1 MKPTSNNLVHS
12 RPFKDDDELK
22 PVHPLPHKL
31 SQFIH
36 VMPTNM
42 DSLLYCNL
50 EVCHENHSMMLDTGA
65 SRSIISKAFYDSL
78 PNPPPLERTRH
89 KFKVADGRIMPAIGL
104 VRLPLVMAD
113 KKITADFFVAHHT
126 QICAIIGLDLMK
138 KHQLTINVADKL
150 VQIGK
155 NGPILPLLGKGRTGS
170 INNIRLVRNVKIP
183 PRSAKSVPITLDL
196 PKNCDKTEWT
206 SYMCEYHPDVW
217 DLKGID
223 LVEGINKNAG
233 KSAMLC
239 LVNNSNHGV
248 RFPKGMIIAQATSLN
263 TIIHIPREDKELE
276 GMTSEEFVHE
286 CFKIETVESDEE
298 FETQLDDITPPI
310 AQDKPIVRDAN
321 GLHKE
326 LADMLNKTKGL
337 TGPKAKSA
345 ILLLREFEDRFCTS
359 DQQLTQTDT
368 VEHYVE
374 TGNTRPIRIP
384 PRRLTPINK
393 KIVVE
398 EVGKMLT
405 SKAISISDGPWSSPI
420 VLVKKKDGTT
430 RFCIDYRK
438 LNEATRKDAYP
449 LPRIEDC
456 LESMSGAKFFCTLD
470 LASGYWQVKMAQEDR
485 EKTAFA
491 THIGLFQWN
500 VMPFGLTN
508 APATFERLMDK
519 VLKGLIGKACMV
531 YLDDIIVF
539 GATFEE
545 TVENLRLVLLRM
557 REHNL
562 KLKPK
567 KCFLFQ
573 TQVNFLGHIISADGI
588 QTDPEKCAKVKDW
601 PVPTGVGHVR
611 SFLGLASY
619 YRRFIKD
626 FANVAS
632 PMLALLKKQCK
643 FEWTEAHDKSFQ
655 VLKDAL
661 CSPPILAYPIDGLPY
676 IVDTDASNTAIG
688 AVLSQVQN
696 GEERVIQYASATL
709 SQSQRNYC
717 TTKRELLA
725 VVYFLATKFRNYL
738 GDKRFKLRTD
748 HASLIWLTNFKE
760 PCAILARWITR
771 LGPYS
776 DLWDIEHRPG
786 IKHGNADAMSRLPER
801 CCLRENCPDCTI
813 VRAERAR
820 ISLPLCNIEFEE
832 EGTDAEDL
840 IPRVSIQR
848 IRELQE
854 KDSAISRFV
863 LLKSKHTSRPTS
875 KEIRPELDDIKVL
888 WKFWDLLVIKN
899 GILYKIPAPSEP
911 RARYKLVV
919 PQVLRDEICQH
930 LHNHLTAG
938 HQGRDKTQQ
947 MIRERF
953 YWPRWR
959 ADVQRWIS
967 CCRNC
972 SLSKKGPGR
981 GKAPLTQDLISGP
994 FQRIAFD
1001 VIGPLPITKRGNRF
1015 ILLVVDYFTKW
1026 VEAFALPQHT
1036 AIIVAQMLA
1045 EGWVCKFGVPMRAHC
1060 DQAPEFNSKVIA
1072 DLMDLLHID
1081 KTRTTPYRPV
1091 SNGLAE
1097 RSNQS
1102 IESIL
1107 KCTILENRDTWDD
1120 VLPYAC
1126 MAYRATPHSSIGCSP
1141 NLMVMGK
1148 EINLPVDIM
1157 YRPPIIPVP
1166 WETGTYNC
1174 SCVYIEWLRTTMT
1187 GAFTKAQELLKVAA
1201 NRNSRNFDG
1210 DVETRKFNPGDWV
1223 LYWSKRLANQTL
1235 NSGWDGP
1242 YVIVRKCNET
1252 TYELRK
1258 TEDGKSKYLHCDNM
1272 CLDPWMPHRTNWVKV
1287 NNQKTSEKENS
1298 QLPKPTA
1305 ATIPPV
1311 AETVLETKRPKGGKR
1326 GRPRK
1331 IQQPTQAVEVSR
1343 KTNLPQVA
1351 KETTVNQETGKVLQ
1365 GANETNKP
1373 ININQQNLRRST
1385 RVKTVPNRLINEV

>member
-1 MKPTSNNLVHS
+1 MGNTETKVIDKESTPSDGLSYS
-12 RPFKDDDELK
+12 RPLRIDEELP
-22 PVHPLPHKL
+22 PVRPIPQKL

-36 VMPTNM
+36 IMPTNM

-50 EVCHENHSMMLDTGA
+50 EVCHQPHSMMLDTGA
-65 SRSIISKAFYDSL
+65 TRSLISKAFYDSL
-78 PNPPPLERTRH
+78 PNPPPLERTKH
-89 KFKVADGRIMPAIGL
+89 KFRVADGRIMPAIGL

-126 QICAIIGLDLMK
+126 QICAIIGLDIMK
-138 KHQLTINVADKL
+138 KHQLTINVSERL
-150 VQIGK
+150 VQMGK
-155 NGPILPLLGKGRTGS
+155 NGPILNLYGKGREGS
-170 INNIRLVRNVKIP
+170 INNIRLVKTVKVP
-183 PRSAKSVPITLDL
+183 PRSAKNVEISLQL
-196 PKNCDKTEWT
+196 PKGTNKAEW
-206 SYMCEYHPDVW
+206 SEFMCEYHPDVW

-223 LVEGINKNAG
+223 LIEGVNKNVKD
-233 KSAMLC
+233 KSMLC
-239 LVNNSNHGV
+239 LINNSNHGV
-248 RFPKGMIIAQATSLN
+248 RFPKGMIIAQATPIQ
-263 TIIHIPREDKELE
+263 TIIHIPKDDEDMEE
-276 GMTSEEFVHE
+276 MTADEFVNA
-286 CFKIETVESDEE
+286 CFKLETVESDDE
-298 FETQLDDITPPI
+298 FETQLEDISPPI
-310 AQDKPIVRDAN
+310 AQDKPVVRNAN
-321 GLHKE
+321 GLHQE
-326 LADMLNKTKGL
+326 LATMLEKTKGL
-337 TGPKAKSA
+337 TESRTKSA
-345 ILLLREFEDRFCTS
+345 VRLLQEFEDRFCTAEK
-359 DQQLTQTDT
+359 QLESTKT

-374 TGNTRPIRIP
+374 TGDTRPFRIP

-398 EVGKMLT
+398 EVGKMLE
-405 SKAISISDGPWSSPI
+405 SKAISTSDGPWSSPI

-470 LASGYWQVKMAQEDR
+470 LASGYWQVKMAQQDR

-531 YLDDIIVF
+531 YLDDVIVF
-539 GATFEE
+539 GKTFEE
-545 TVENLRLVLLRM
+545 TVANLRLILERM

-562 KLKPK
+562 MLKPK
-567 KCFLFQ
+567 KCHLFK
-573 TQVNFLGHIISADGI
+573 THVNFLGHIISAEGI

-643 FEWTEAHDKSFQ
+643 FEWTDAHDKSFQ
-655 VLKDAL
+655 TLKDSL

-738 GDKRFKLRTD
+738 GDRKFKLRTD

-760 PCAILARWITR
+760 PCAILARWITK
-771 LGPYS
+771 LGPYT

-786 IKHGNADAMSRLPER
+786 LKHGNADAMSRLPER
-801 CCLRENCPDCTI
+801 CC
-813 VRAERAR
+813 
-820 ISLPLCNIEFEE
+820 
-832 EGTDAEDL
+832 
-840 IPRVSIQR
+840 PRVSCPECSVVKAERERIALPLHNIDIEEDGNDSEDLVPRVSAQR
-848 IRELQE
+848 IKELQQ
-854 KDSAISRFV
+854 KDSAISRLIF
-863 LLKSKHTSRPTS
+863 LKEKYTSRPSS
-875 KEIRPELDDIKVL
+875 KEIRPELDDVKVM
-888 WKFWDLLVIKN
+888 WKFWDLLIVKN
-899 GILYKIPAPSEP
+899 DILYKLPDPSEVG
-911 RARYKLVV
+911 ARYKLVV
-919 PQVLRDEICQH
+919 PQAMRDEICQH

-938 HQGRDKTQQ
+938 HKGRDKTQQ
-947 MIRERF
+947 MVRERF

-959 ADVQRWIS
+959 ADVQRWVS

-972 SLSKKGPGR
+972 SLSKRGPGR
-981 GKAPLTQDLISGP
+981 GKSPLTQDLISGP

-1036 AIIVAQMLA
+1036 AVIVAQMLA
-1045 EGWVCKFGVPMRAHC
+1045 EGWVCKFGIPMRAHC
-1060 DQAPEFNSKVIA
+1060 DQAPEFNGRVIA
-1072 DLMDLLHID
+1072 ELMDLLHID
-1081 KTRTTPYRPV
+1081 KTRATPYRPV

-1102 IESIL
+1102 IEAIL
-1107 KCTILENRDTWDD
+1107 KSTILENRDTWDD
-1120 VLPYAC
+1120 ALPYAC
-1126 MAYRATPHSSIGCSP
+1126 MAYRSMPHSSTGCTP

-1166 WETGTYNC
+1166 WESGENSC
-1174 SCVYIEWLRTTMT
+1174 SCSYIEWLRTTMT
-1187 GAFTKAQELLKVAA
+1187 DAFTKAQELLKVAA
-1201 NRNSRNFDG
+1201 QRNTRNFDG
-1210 DVETRKFNPGDWV
+1210 DVESRKFNQGDWV

-1242 YVIVRKCNET
+1242 YVVVKKCNET

-1258 TEDGKSKYLHCDNM
+1258 TKDGKSKYLHCDN
-1272 CLDPWMPHRTNWVKV
+1272 LFKDPWMPERTNWVKE
-1287 NNQKTSEKENS
+1287 NNKRKDEVVVGLDESAKIAHTTSQKDRPSATKTPIVAESVKNKAKTTKKKTVKKAKES
-1298 QLPKPTA
+1298 QLIGNEPK
-1305 ATIPPV
+1305 
-1311 AETVLETKRPKGGKR
+1311 R
-1326 GRPRK
+1326 
-1331 IQQPTQAVEVSR
+1331 VEENTENVRRSSRIR
-1343 KTNLPQVA
+1343 KT
-1351 KETTVNQETGKVLQ
+1351 
-1365 GANETNKP
+1365 
-1373 ININQQNLRRST
+1373 
-1385 RVKTVPNRLINEV
+1385 PNRLINENN